1 MVNGTDVLKWLREI
15 LICRNKFLL
24 KNKVQQ
30 QSGWEH
36 SDQNGGFHDEPTAA
50 PSLQESATMGG
61 GIPICRQAQTKLEV
75 CLYMFLWS
83 PDTEA
88 VLVAMSCFRHLC
100 EEADIRSAADE
111 VPVQSILPNYATFS
125 ELASVSNMMGT
136 GRSTLQKRVMALLR
150 RVEHPTPGNIEV
162 SFMVSMEFTSIFG
175 PFLPLCWFR
184 LQAWEETYSKWDQA
198 TKQILNSPKNKADDG
213 QVSLLRRPGLKRQI
227 LEMSPLQSS
236 QLSNMAAFIGGGGA

>member
-30 QSGWEH
+30 HSGWEH
-36 SDQNGGFHDEPTAA
+36 SDQNGGFHDEPTTA
-50 PSLQESATMGG
+50 PSPQESATVGG

-136 GRSTLQKRVMALLR
+136 GRATLQKRVMALLR

-162 SFMVSMEFTSIFG
+162 SFMVSREVTSVSG
-175 PFLPLCWFR
+175 PFLPLCCFR

-213 QVSLLRRPGLKRQI
+213 QVSLLRHPGDVGSQKCLRF
-227 LEMSPLQSS
+227 SPPSFQTWLLSS
-236 QLSNMAAFIGGGGA
+236 V

>member
-24 KNKVQQ
+24 KNKVRDP
-30 QSGWEH
+30 GAVC
-36 SDQNGGFHDEPTAA
+36 AA
-50 PSLQESATMGG
+50 TTWRHPAKPPPAPFPPQESATMGG

-111 VPVQSILPNYATFS
+111 VPVQTILPNYPTFS

-136 GRSTLQKRVMALLR
+136 GQCRKCLR
-150 RVEHPTPGNIEV
+150 LAPMFVNV
-162 SFMVSMEFTSIFG
+162 
-175 PFLPLCWFR
+175 
-184 LQAWEETYSKWDQA
+184 
-198 TKQILNSPKNKADDG
+198 N
-213 QVSLLRRPGLKRQI
+213 VSLSGSGCRSLHPAEEGDGPAEEGRAPHARKHRGSVFLLPPVPLLPRVFDPLPVAFVGSDLRLGRRRIRSGTRPPSR
-227 LEMSPLQSS
+227 
-236 QLSNMAAFIGGGGA
+236 F